1 MLELK
6 TRRTV
11 NKGSAPLMGGT
22 EIDPGVDRS
31 QDHEECQADRFV
43 VHGSTLLES
52 IEHCARGDRRGL
64 LVKLWGIKSR

>member
-6 TRRTV
+6 ARRTA
-11 NKGSAPLMGGT
+11 NKGSAPSMGS
-22 EIDPGVDRS
+22 EIDPGVDRG

-52 IEHCARGDRRGL
+52 IEHSARRDRRGL
-64 LVKLWGIKSR
+64 FVQLWGIDFR